1 MHGRIFGH
9 QSGLSFSASSKP
21 SSSKPSGAGDTKAM
35 RSALVDHARRRGTLK
50 RGGGRVRAEL
60 DGVLALF
67 HESSP
72 DLLALDD
79 ALRRLG
85 ENDPELARIVE
96 LRFFGGLSIE
106 ESARVLASST
116 ASVTRGWRVARKR
129 LVRELDGADN

>member
-1 MHGRIFGH
+1 
-9 QSGLSFSASSKP
+9 
-21 SSSKPSGAGDTKAM
+21 M
-35 RSALVDHARRRGTLK
+35 RSVLVDHARRRGTLK

-106 ESARVLASST
+106 ETARVLASST
-116 ASVTRGWRVARKR
+116 ASVTRGWRVARMW
-129 LVRELDGADN
+129 LVRELEGADN